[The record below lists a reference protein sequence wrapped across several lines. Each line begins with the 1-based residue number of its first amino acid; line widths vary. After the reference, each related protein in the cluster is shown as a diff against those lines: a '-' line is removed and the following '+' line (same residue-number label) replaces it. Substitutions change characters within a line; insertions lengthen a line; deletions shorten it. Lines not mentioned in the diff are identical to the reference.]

1 MGENFLLLCGFLER
15 HVWLGGSFL
24 ESCRKSRVA
33 FGDGKEGGH
42 SGGAEKFKCVQWG
55 NQCCGI
61 MTLKLEHRSY
71 SLGVASY
78 EKEV

>member
-1 MGENFLLLCGFLER
+1 M
-15 HVWLGGSFL
+15 
-24 ESCRKSRVA
+24 A

-55 NQCCGI
+55 NQCCGFT
-61 MTLKLEHRSY
+61 TLKMCKKSWNTGAIPWES
-71 SLGVASY
+71 ASY